1 MLLEVESKSLLYSV
15 NAGKCVTSQCV
26 GEHADRSAEGNFGDC
41 LGGNIKIRGP
51 TEIADGR

>member
-26 GEHADRSAEGNFGDC
+26 GKHADRSAEGNFGDC